1 MGSTGKSAHIQ
12 PDFRQN
18 HLGAATGD
26 AGNIAKSGNR
36 RFIFIHV
43 ILNQLVQV
51 GNTSIQIVDMIYD
64 LRQQLSLQRCGDSL
78 NSRHKLSQFGA
89 HPPVDHLGYFL
100 LTGWDII
107 FNDLFQQLSGAL
119 SVDVFNHRVQFDVGT
134 LQNLL

>member
-12 PDFRQN
+12 ADFRQK
-18 HLGAATGD
+18 HLGAAAGD
-26 AGNIAKSGNR
+26 AENIAKSDNH

-43 ILNQLVQV
+43 ILNQFVQV
-51 GNTSIQIVDMIYD
+51 GNTSIQIVDMIYA
-64 LRQQLSLQRCGDSL
+64 LRQPLSLQRCGDSL
-78 NSRHKLSQFGA
+78 DGRHKLSQFGA

-107 FNDLFQQLSGAL
+107 FNDFFQQLSDTF
-119 SVDVFNHRVQFDVGT
+119 SVDVFDHRIQFDVGA